1 MGAHQGFERSSFRH
15 PVLGHP
21 ANSHKQV
28 HMKNAMLA
36 GLGEG
41 QGWSGSDAILPH
53 LGPPGLATE
62 EKAMRRVASLCWML
76 SVQRFTKV

>member
-1 MGAHQGFERSSFRH
+1 M
-15 PVLGHP
+15 LGHP

-53 LGPPGLATE
+53 LGPPGHATE
-62 EKAMRRVASLCWML
+62 KRGLPVLDALRPEIHQGL
-76 SVQRFTKV
+76 SSFSVGENP